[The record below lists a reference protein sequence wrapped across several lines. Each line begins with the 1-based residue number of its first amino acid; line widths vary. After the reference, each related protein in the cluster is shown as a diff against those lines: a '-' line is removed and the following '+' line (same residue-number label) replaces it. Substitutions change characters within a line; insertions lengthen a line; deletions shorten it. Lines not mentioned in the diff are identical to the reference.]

1 MSLRI
6 LVVDDASFIRE
17 MVKKQLRDKIPGLEL
32 NEAADGAR
40 ALALIKQWN
49 PDLVLSDWEMPNLT
63 GEELLQKI
71 RASDNPKLPF
81 IMITSR
87 GDRDH
92 VIKAVQ
98 AGVSDYITKPFTP
111 EELLR
116 KVAKQLNALGKLPS
130 KPQAHAKS
138 QGVFSSVDLLTNQR
152 PDTPKS
158 VANSSS
164 LGALQT
170 NPLLTKKE
178 FPLAPVVSPKGK
190 AQLRFPQN
198 IVYPCVI
205 REMSLMLMTCSIDRG
220 EKLPAL
226 FDQAVV
232 DIETEDGGSLAR
244 INGYV
249 HALQANENRPDAKT
263 IKLIIR
269 FVDDDPSKFEVLSKF
284 IAN

>member
-63 GEELLQKI
+63 GEQLLQKI
-71 RASDNPKLPF
+71 RASDNPTLPF

-98 AGVSDYITKPFTP
+98 AGVSDYITKPYTP

-116 KVAKQLNALGKLPS
+116 KVAKQLHALGKLPS
-130 KPQAHAKS
+130 KPQAQAKS
-138 QGVFSSVDLLTNQR
+138 QGIFSSVDLLTTPR
-152 PDTPKS
+152 PDTKS
-158 VANSSS
+158 ATTSAS
-164 LGALQT
+164 LNALQT

-178 FPLAPVVSPKGK
+178 FPLAPVASAKGK
-190 AQLRFPQN
+190 AQLRFPHN
-198 IVYPCVI
+198 IVYPCII
-205 REMSLMLMTCSIDRG
+205 REMSLMLMTCSIERG
-220 EKLPAL
+220 EKLPTL
-226 FDQAVV
+226 FDQTVV
-232 DIETEDGGSLAR
+232 DIETGDGESLAR

-249 HALQANENRPDAKT
+249 HALQASENRPDAKT